1 MTLATAPATIGAQG
15 FDADDVID
23 ADAAK
28 ALAAA
33 GFGFAV
39 RYLSRTTPQNNGDLS
54 AAEIGW
60 ITDAGLGL
68 MAAQHYP
75 GLNWAPTT
83 ALGTAQGKAA
93 AVNAAAIGLPQGVNL
108 WADIEGVASYATA
121 ADTIDYVNTWAGEVA
136 AAGFVPGIYVGSLWS
151 GLIPNDR
158 VVNLTGSDL
167 YWRLKVAYYW
177 RSASDVPDIPVRG
190 YCMIQAIA
198 PSPIDGIS
206 IDRNA
211 VQLET
216 MQTLLPVWAVA
227 AQPVGA

>member
-1 MTLATAPATIGAQG
+1 MTLATAPATIGSQG
-15 FDADDVID
+15 FDSDTEITADT
-23 ADAAK
+23 AK

-33 GFGFAV
+33 GFGFAI

-60 ITDAGLGL
+60 ITDAGLAL
-68 MAAQHYP
+68 MVAQHYP
-75 GLNWAPTT
+75 GLNWVPTT
-83 ALGTAQGKAA
+83 ALGTAQGRAA
-93 AVNAAAIGLPQGVNL
+93 AINAAAIGIPTGVSL
-108 WADIEGVASYATA
+108 WADIEAVA
-121 ADTIDYVNTWAGEVA
+121 DYVSVADMIAYINTWAGEVSA
-136 AAGFVPGIYVGSLWS
+136 RGYLPGVYVGANQ
-151 GLIPNDR
+151 P
-158 VVNLTGSDL
+158 LTGDEL

-177 RSASDVPDIPVRG
+177 KSASHVPDIPVRG
-190 YCMIQAIA
+190 FCMIQAIA

-206 IDRNA
+206 LDRNA